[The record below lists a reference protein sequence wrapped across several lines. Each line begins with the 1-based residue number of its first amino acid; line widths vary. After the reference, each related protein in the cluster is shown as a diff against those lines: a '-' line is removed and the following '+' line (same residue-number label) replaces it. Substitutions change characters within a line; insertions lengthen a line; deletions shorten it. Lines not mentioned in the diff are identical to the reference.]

1 MAITRAQQAKQMLR
15 KGGRIGLKGG
25 ADASQFDK
33 PRSEQ
38 KTRNVS
44 AGGASFN
51 KLDDAPSGDDI
62 RRNKEEFETA
72 VGKADLERLKEEGVP
87 KSNVPG
93 LLGLGLNA
101 TKKLRDFALR
111 KNIEYFE
118 GLSTSKYPKTA
129 QGYKDYMS
137 DRLAGKIDAAG
148 NTIITGGDDPFI
160 PMNQMSTNMDQVP
173 EEEVL
178 SPIQQALL
186 DRGDASAFLATG
198 GRVGLKGGADASKSD
213 FKTPSTTAKQ
223 PPSMGFGNPPPGA
236 PSGGDGGNNNQPPQK
251 IKVPKTVKDV
261 GNTAGELMFLKNVFK
276 LNPVGIMKNVGSKL
290 ILDKLISEADTDQ
303 DQNMMLADVSASDI
317 NRLLGTNLYGKQKYA
332 PNQDIDLIRMSEP
345 TLNPTITDKEIRGV
359 LEGTITEPTGQFAAA
374 DGGMP
379 SYEGGIM
386 DLESGRQMYVLGKL
400 VKKATRAV
408 KKIVKSPIGKAALI
422 GGLGYIAG
430 GGGMPKFLGGRGLGG
445 FEFANIFSK
454 KNPLFFSTKDG
465 EQVFSPFKASS
476 LFALSPLFLEE
487 DTNEEDYQKFLAE
500 RGKGAQLPAP
510 IPTIRD
516 KYKDY
521 LARGFLAEGGK
532 AEPVAKK
539 TMPLLDMDGKEM
551 DLREDGGFVPIGRME
566 RADDVPARLSKNE
579 FVFTAD
585 AVRNA
590 GEGDIDKGAEV
601 MYNMM
606 KNLEAGGEVSEE
618 SQGLEGARKMFQ
630 TSQRLEEV
638 L

>member
-1 MAITRAQQAKQMLR
+1 
-15 KGGRIGLKGG
+15 
-25 ADASQFDK
+25 
-33 PRSEQ
+33 
-38 KTRNVS
+38 
-44 AGGASFN
+44 
-51 KLDDAPSGDDI
+51 
-62 RRNKEEFETA
+62 
-72 VGKADLERLKEEGVP
+72 
-87 KSNVPG
+87 
-93 LLGLGLNA
+93 
-101 TKKLRDFALR
+101 
-111 KNIEYFE
+111 
-118 GLSTSKYPKTA
+118 
-129 QGYKDYMS
+129 
-137 DRLAGKIDAAG
+137 
-148 NTIITGGDDPFI
+148 
-160 PMNQMSTNMDQVP
+160 
-173 EEEVL
+173 
-178 SPIQQALL
+178 
-186 DRGDASAFLATG
+186 
-198 GRVGLKGGADASKSD
+198 
-213 FKTPSTTAKQ
+213 
-223 PPSMGFGNPPPGA
+223 MGFGNPPPGA